1 MGYSSSSETA
11 QAKNLSNL
19 QVPTR
24 RNVGRFAE
32 TPTIRAVR
40 WVFRVASR
48 LLPKLT
54 AHTAY
59 ALLAKPPRGPE
70 RVWQRALREQAR
82 TSCVRVSEHTVAV
95 YEWGAG
101 PTVLIV
107 HGWGARGTHLG
118 KLVEPLVQAGF
129 RVVAFDAPAHG
140 HSDGRSTDPVQFAA
154 AVAAVARH
162 VGPVHTLLAHSFG
175 VAMALYAR
183 RDWGVKAERM
193 VFISSFNHC
202 KWFLDAFAQYLGIK
216 PSVMAKAG
224 QMMVKRYQGRLNW
237 DHMSVVDM
245 LRCTREP
252 TLIIHDIDDQEIPFQ
267 HSLDLFR
274 AAPHADFHA
283 TSGLGHHKLLGSDDV
298 IGRVVRFTENIS
310 AQ

>member
-1 MGYSSSSETA
+1 MGYSSTSDA
-11 QAKNLSNL
+11 APAKR
-19 QVPTR
+19 VADTR
-24 RNVGRFAE
+24 APERRTVGRFAE
-32 TPTIRAVR
+32 TRTVRAVR
-40 WVFRVASR
+40 WAFRLSSRVA
-48 LLPKLT
+48 PTLT
-54 AHTAY
+54 AHAAY

-82 TSCVRVSEHTVAV
+82 SSCVRVGPHTVAV

-107 HGWGARGTHLG
+107 HGWGARSTHLG
-118 KLVEPLVQAGF
+118 KMVEPLVSAGF

-140 HSDGRSTDPVQFAA
+140 HSDGRATDPVEFAA
-154 AVAAVARH
+154 AVTAVARH

-216 PSVMAKAG
+216 PSVMAQAG

-252 TLIIHDIDDQEIPFQ
+252 TLIIHDSDDEEIPFQ
-267 HSLDLFR
+267 HSIDLFR
-274 AAPHADFHA
+274 AAPHAEFHA
-283 TSGLGHHKLLGSDDV
+283 TSGLGHHKLLGNGDV
-298 IGRVVRFTENIS
+298 IERVVKFAAGSQEH
-310 AQ
+310 